1 MSTLNN
7 LKLVNAKRPAALP
20 AVMVRRNKLLKK
32 IHEQMQLAEAGL
44 SGTTFTPTRLK
55 YIRDVETGLS
65 RAVTVPKRI
74 RAWWWMSEAG
84 RLCLNVKYG
93 ANTLELSKGK
103 FAIEL
108 DSAESLVEV
117 LSKLK
122 DATEAGELDTQIEA
136 AAGVL
141 KSGFRKL
148 S

>member
-55 YIRDVETGLS
+55 YIRDVETGVS

-74 RAWWWMSEAG
+74 RAWWWTSDTG

>member
-1 MSTLNN
+1 MSSLNN

-55 YIRDVETGLS
+55 YIRDLETGLS

-74 RAWWWMSEAG
+74 RPWWWTSDAG

-108 DSAESLVEV
+108 DSPASLVEV
-117 LSKLK
+117 LAKLK